1 MIVVEHLSGGYE
13 DVPIVQDISF
23 SVEKGKI
30 LGILGPNGS
39 GKSTLLK
46 IISGI
51 LPATAGTI
59 LIDDKN
65 ISSYNA
71 RALAKKMAVLPQ
83 LHANAFSNSVREAVS
98 LGRYPHQTGFFSSW
112 TDRDEQAVQHAM
124 MQTGVKRYE
133 HTPMEFLSGGEQ
145 QRVFV
150 AQALAQTAEILL
162 LDEPTNHLDIAH
174 QRQILDMVRKE
185 AIESGLTVIMVL
197 HDMNLA
203 SLYCDELL
211 LMEEGRMRAFGAP
224 HEVLIA
230 SQIEDVYHARVATY
244 AHPEIPK
251 PQITMMPA
259 SVEHQQRAVITK
271 ENFTVTDRYIKL
283 QSEFPLKA
291 VSSAVHNPGIGWYD
305 CLLNRSVPI
314 DYVISDVKKEVAGFL
329 LKEHFSSTGT
339 VVMLTAVPTN
349 LVAINEF
356 KVSFGS
362 VLVAVTAGV
371 GNAVDVS
378 RTHERQDEPHIGT
391 INTWVIVNGCL
402 SEEAFFQAMMT
413 ATEAKTKALQSENIR
428 DELSGTIATSTATD
442 SLLIAA
448 TQKGEEMLYGGP
460 ITDVGKIIGKGV
472 FETTVQAIKNY
483 LHSAETSAE

>member
-1 MIVVEHLSGGYE
+1 VIVVEHLSGGYE
-13 DVPIVQDISF
+13 DVPIVKDISF
-23 SVEKGKI
+23 TVEKGKI

-46 IISGI
+46 VMSGI
-51 LPATAGTI
+51 LPAVEGTI
-59 LIDDKN
+59 SIDGQS
-65 ISSYNA
+65 ILSYNA

-83 LHANAFSNSVREAVS
+83 LHANAFSNSVREAIS

-112 TDRDEQAVQHAM
+112 SEQDEQAVQHAM
-124 MQTGVKRYE
+124 LQTGIKRYE

-174 QRQILDMVRKE
+174 QRQILDMVRQE
-185 AIESGLTVIMVL
+185 AVECGLTVVMVL

-211 LMEEGRMRAFGAP
+211 LMESGQMRALGAP

-230 SQIEDVYHARVATY
+230 SQIEEIYQARVATY

-259 SVEHQQRAVITK
+259 ASDYQQRAVIRK
-271 ENFTVTDRYIKL
+271 EHFIITEHFIQL
-283 QSEFPLKA
+283 QSDIPLKT
-291 VSSAVHNPGIGWYD
+291 VSSAVHNPGIGWHN
-305 CLLNRSVPI
+305 CLLNRSVPS
-314 DYVISDVKKEVAGFL
+314 DYVISDVKSEVNEFL
-329 LKEHFSSTGT
+329 QGGHFSPTNT
-339 VVMLTAVPTN
+339 VVMLTAVPTA
-349 LVAINEF
+349 LVAINELAAP
-356 KVSFGS
+356 FGS
-362 VLVAVTAGV
+362 VIVAVTAGV

-378 RTHERQDEPHIGT
+378 RVHERQDKPYIGT
-391 INTWVIVNGCL
+391 INTWVIINGCL

-428 DELSGTIATSTATD
+428 DERSGTIATGTATD

-460 ITDVGKIIGKGV
+460 ITEVGKMIAKGV
-472 FETTVQAIKNY
+472 FETTVQAIRNY
-483 LHSAETSAE
+483 KKQF

>member
-13 DVPIVQDISF
+13 DVPIVRDISF
-23 SVEKGKI
+23 TVEKGKI

-46 IISGI
+46 VMSGI
-51 LPATAGTI
+51 LPATAGTVSIDGQNI
-59 LIDDKN
+59 L
-65 ISSYNA
+65 SYNA
-71 RALAKKMAVLPQ
+71 RALAKRMAVLPQ

-112 TDRDEQAVQHAM
+112 SAQDEKAVQHAM
-124 MQTGVKRYE
+124 LQTGVKRYE

-145 QRVFV
+145 QRAFV

-185 AIESGLTVIMVL
+185 AMECGLTVVMVL

-211 LMEEGRMRAFGAP
+211 LMESGQMRALGAP

-230 SQIEDVYHARVATY
+230 SQIEEVYQARVTTY

-259 SVEHQQRAVITK
+259 ATDYQQRAVIKK
-271 ENFTVTDRYIKL
+271 EHFTITEQYIQL
-283 QSEFPLKA
+283 QSELPLKT
-291 VSSAVHNPGIGWYD
+291 VSSAVHNPGIGWHN
-305 CLLNRSVPI
+305 CLLNRSVPG
-314 DYVISDVKKEVAGFL
+314 DYVISDVKREVKEFL
-329 LKEHFSSTGT
+329 KRENFSSTNT
-339 VVMLTAVPTN
+339 VVMLTAVPTA

-356 KVSFGS
+356 SAPFGS
-362 VLVAVTAGV
+362 IIVAVTAGV

-378 RTHERQDEPHIGT
+378 RVHERQDDPYIGT

-402 SEEAFFQAMMT
+402 SEEAFFQALMT

-428 DELSGTIATSTATD
+428 DERSGTIATGTATD

-460 ITDVGKIIGKGV
+460 ITEVGKMIAKGV
-472 FETTVQAIKNY
+472 YETTVHAIRNYKNQF
-483 LHSAETSAE
+483 

>member
-13 DVPIVQDISF
+13 DVPIVKDISF
-23 SVEKGKI
+23 TVEKGKI

-46 IISGI
+46 VMSGI
-51 LPATAGTI
+51 LPAVEGTI
-59 LIDDKN
+59 SIDGQS
-65 ISSYNA
+65 ILSYNA

-83 LHANAFSNSVREAVS
+83 LHANAFSNSVREAIS

-112 TDRDEQAVQHAM
+112 SEQDEQAVQHAM
-124 MQTGVKRYE
+124 LQTGIKRYE

-185 AIESGLTVIMVL
+185 AVECGLTVVMVL

-211 LMEEGRMRAFGAP
+211 LMESGQMRAFGAP

-230 SQIEDVYHARVATY
+230 SQIEEIYQARVATY

-259 SVEHQQRAVITK
+259 ASDYQQRAVIKK
-271 ENFTVTDRYIKL
+271 EHFIITEHFIQL
-283 QSEFPLKA
+283 QSEIPLKT
-291 VSSAVHNPGIGWYD
+291 VSSAVHNPGIGWHN
-305 CLLNRSVPI
+305 CLLNRSVPS
-314 DYVISDVKKEVAGFL
+314 DYVISDVKREVNEFL
-329 LKEHFSSTGT
+329 QRGHFSPTNT
-339 VVMLTAVPTN
+339 VVMLTAVPTA
-349 LVAINEF
+349 LVAINELAAP
-356 KVSFGS
+356 FGS
-362 VLVAVTAGV
+362 VIVAVTAGV

-378 RTHERQDEPHIGT
+378 RVHERQDKPYIGT
-391 INTWVIVNGCL
+391 INTWVIINGCL

-428 DELSGTIATSTATD
+428 DERSGTIATGTATD

-460 ITDVGKIIGKGV
+460 ITEVGKMIAKGV
-472 FETTVQAIKNY
+472 FETTVQAIRNYKNQF
-483 LHSAETSAE
+483 

>member
-13 DVPIVQDISF
+13 DVPIVKDISF
-23 SVEKGKI
+23 TVEKGKI

-46 IISGI
+46 VMSGI

-59 LIDDKN
+59 SIDGQN
-65 ISSYNA
+65 ILSYNA
-71 RALAKKMAVLPQ
+71 RALAQKMAVLPQ

-112 TDRDEQAVQHAM
+112 SAQDEQAVQHAM
-124 MQTGVKRYE
+124 LQTGVKRYE

-185 AIESGLTVIMVL
+185 AMECGLTVVMVL

-211 LMEEGRMRAFGAP
+211 LMESGQVRALGAP

-230 SQIEDVYHARVATY
+230 SQIEEVYQARVTTY

-259 SVEHQQRAVITK
+259 ATDYQQRAVIKK
-271 ENFTVTDRYIKL
+271 EHFMITEHYIQL
-283 QSEFPLKA
+283 TSELPLKT
-291 VSSAVHNPGIGWYD
+291 VSSAVHNPGIGWHN
-305 CLLNRSVPI
+305 CLLNRSVPG
-314 DYVISDVKKEVAGFL
+314 DYVISDVKREVSEFL
-329 LKEHFSSTGT
+329 QRENFSPTNT
-339 VVMLTAVPTN
+339 VVMLTAVPTA

-356 KVSFGS
+356 SAPFGS
-362 VLVAVTAGV
+362 IIVAVTAGV

-378 RTHERQDEPHIGT
+378 RVHERQDEPYIGT
-391 INTWVIVNGCL
+391 INTWVIINGCL
-402 SEEAFFQAMMT
+402 SEEAFFQALMT

-428 DELSGTIATSTATD
+428 DERSGTIATGTATD

-460 ITDVGKIIGKGV
+460 ITDVGKVIAKGV
-472 FETTVQAIKNY
+472 YETTVQAIRNYKN
-483 LHSAETSAE
+483 EF

>member
-13 DVPIVQDISF
+13 DVPIVRDISF
-23 SVEKGKI
+23 TVEKGKI

-46 IISGI
+46 VMSGI
-51 LPATAGTI
+51 LPATAGTVSIDGQNI
-59 LIDDKN
+59 L
-65 ISSYNA
+65 SYNA

-112 TDRDEQAVQHAM
+112 SAQDEKAVQHAM
-124 MQTGVKRYE
+124 LQTGVKRYE

-185 AIESGLTVIMVL
+185 AMECGLTVVMVL

-211 LMEEGRMRAFGAP
+211 LMESGQMRALGAP

-230 SQIEDVYHARVATY
+230 SQIEEVYQARVTTY

-259 SVEHQQRAVITK
+259 ATDYQQRAVIKK
-271 ENFTVTDRYIKL
+271 EHFTITEQYIQL
-283 QSEFPLKA
+283 QSELPLKT
-291 VSSAVHNPGIGWYD
+291 VSSAVHNPGIGWHN
-305 CLLNRSVPI
+305 CLLNRSVPG
-314 DYVISDVKKEVAGFL
+314 DYVISDVKREVKEFL
-329 LKEHFSSTGT
+329 KRENFSSTNT
-339 VVMLTAVPTN
+339 VVMLTAVPTA

-356 KVSFGS
+356 SAPFGS
-362 VLVAVTAGV
+362 IIVAVTAGV

-378 RTHERQDEPHIGT
+378 RVHERQDEPYIGT

-402 SEEAFFQAMMT
+402 SEEAFFQALMT

-428 DELSGTIATSTATD
+428 DERSGTIATGTATD

-448 TQKGEEMLYGGP
+448 TQKGVEMLYGGP
-460 ITDVGKIIGKGV
+460 ITEVGKMIAKGV
-472 FETTVQAIKNY
+472 YETTVQAIRNYKNQF
-483 LHSAETSAE
+483 

>member
-13 DVPIVQDISF
+13 DVPIVKDISF
-23 SVEKGKI
+23 TVEKGKI

-46 IISGI
+46 VMSGI
-51 LPATAGTI
+51 LPAVEGTI
-59 LIDDKN
+59 SIDGQS
-65 ISSYNA
+65 ILSYNA

-83 LHANAFSNSVREAVS
+83 LHANAFSNSVREAIS

-112 TDRDEQAVQHAM
+112 SEQDEQAVQHAM
-124 MQTGVKRYE
+124 LQTGIKRYE

-174 QRQILDMVRKE
+174 QRQILDMVRQE
-185 AIESGLTVIMVL
+185 AVECGLTVVMVL

-211 LMEEGRMRAFGAP
+211 LMESGQMRALGAP

-230 SQIEDVYHARVATY
+230 SQIEEIYQARVATY

-259 SVEHQQRAVITK
+259 ASDYQQRAVIRK
-271 ENFTVTDRYIKL
+271 EHFIITEHFIQL
-283 QSEFPLKA
+283 QSDIPLKT
-291 VSSAVHNPGIGWYD
+291 VSSAVHNPGIGWHN
-305 CLLNRSVPI
+305 CLLNRSVPS
-314 DYVISDVKKEVAGFL
+314 DYVISDVKSEVNEFL
-329 LKEHFSSTGT
+329 QGGHFSPTNT
-339 VVMLTAVPTN
+339 VVMLTAVPTA
-349 LVAINEF
+349 LVAINELAAP
-356 KVSFGS
+356 FGS
-362 VLVAVTAGV
+362 VIVAVTAGV

-378 RTHERQDEPHIGT
+378 RVHERQDKPYIGT
-391 INTWVIVNGCL
+391 INTWVIINGCL

-428 DELSGTIATSTATD
+428 DERSGTIATGTATD

-460 ITDVGKIIGKGV
+460 ITEVGKMIAKGV
-472 FETTVQAIKNY
+472 FETTVQAIRNY
-483 LHSAETSAE
+483 KKQF

>member
-13 DVPIVQDISF
+13 DIPIVKDISF
-23 SVEKGKI
+23 TVEKGKI

-46 IISGI
+46 VMSGI

-59 LIDDKN
+59 SIDGQN
-65 ISSYNA
+65 ILSYNA

-83 LHANAFSNSVREAVS
+83 LHANAFSNSVREAIS

-112 TDRDEQAVQHAM
+112 STQDEQAVQHAM
-124 MQTGVKRYE
+124 LQTGVKRYE

-150 AQALAQTAEILL
+150 AQALAQAAEILL

-185 AIESGLTVIMVL
+185 ALECGLTVVMVL

-211 LMEEGRMRAFGAP
+211 LMESGQVRAMGVP

-230 SQIEDVYHARVATY
+230 SQIEEVYQARVTTY

-259 SVEHQQRAVITK
+259 ATNYQQRAVITK
-271 ENFTVTDRYIKL
+271 EHFTITEQYIKL
-283 QSEFPLKA
+283 QAELPLKT
-291 VSSAVHNPGIGWYD
+291 VSSAVHNPGIGWHN
-305 CLLNRSVPI
+305 CLLNRSVPG
-314 DYVISDVKKEVAGFL
+314 DYVISDVKREVSEFL
-329 LKEHFSSTGT
+329 KGENFSPTNT
-339 VVMLTAVPTN
+339 VVMLTAVPTS

-356 KVSFGS
+356 PAPFGS
-362 VLVAVTAGV
+362 MIVAVTAGV

-378 RTHERQDEPHIGT
+378 RVHERQDEPYIGT
-391 INTWVIVNGCL
+391 INTWVIINGCL
-402 SEEAFFQAMMT
+402 SEEAFFQALMT

-428 DELSGTIATSTATD
+428 DERSGTIATGTATD

-460 ITDVGKIIGKGV
+460 ITEVGKMIAKGV
-472 FETTVQAIKNY
+472 YETTVQAIRNYKNQF
-483 LHSAETSAE
+483 

>member
-13 DVPIVQDISF
+13 DVPIVRDISF
-23 SVEKGKI
+23 TVEKGKI

-46 IISGI
+46 VVSGI

-59 LIDDKN
+59 LIDGQN
-65 ISSYNA
+65 ILSYNA

-112 TDRDEQAVQHAM
+112 SEQDEQAVQHAM
-124 MQTGVKRYE
+124 LQTGVKRYE
-133 HTPMEFLSGGEQ
+133 DTPMEFLSGGEQ

-185 AIESGLTVIMVL
+185 AMECGLTVVMVL

-211 LMEEGRMRAFGAP
+211 LMESGQMRALGAP

-230 SQIEDVYHARVATY
+230 SQIEEVYQARVTTY

-259 SVEHQQRAVITK
+259 ATDYQQRAVIKK
-271 ENFTVTDRYIKL
+271 EHFTITEQYIQL
-283 QSEFPLKA
+283 QSELPLKT
-291 VSSAVHNPGIGWYD
+291 VSSAVHNPGIGWHN
-305 CLLNRSVPI
+305 CLLNRSVPG
-314 DYVISDVKKEVAGFL
+314 DYVISDVKREVKEFL
-329 LKEHFSSTGT
+329 KRENFSSTNT
-339 VVMLTAVPTN
+339 VVMLTAVPTA

-356 KVSFGS
+356 SAPFGS
-362 VLVAVTAGV
+362 IIVAVTAGV

-378 RTHERQDEPHIGT
+378 RVHERQDDPYIGT

-402 SEEAFFQAMMT
+402 SEEAFFQALMT

-428 DELSGTIATSTATD
+428 DERSGTIATGTATD

-460 ITDVGKIIGKGV
+460 ITEVGKMIAKGV
-472 FETTVQAIKNY
+472 YETTVQAIRNYKNQF
-483 LHSAETSAE
+483 

>member
-1 MIVVEHLSGGYE
+1 MIVVENLSGGYE
-13 DVPIVQDISF
+13 DVPIVRDISF
-23 SVEKGKI
+23 TVEKGKI

-46 IISGI
+46 VMSGI
-51 LPATAGTI
+51 LPATAGTVSIDGQNI
-59 LIDDKN
+59 L
-65 ISSYNA
+65 SYNA

-112 TDRDEQAVQHAM
+112 SAQDEKAVQHAM
-124 MQTGVKRYE
+124 LQTGVKRYE

-185 AIESGLTVIMVL
+185 AMECGLTVVMVL

-211 LMEEGRMRAFGAP
+211 LMESGQMRALGAP

-230 SQIEDVYHARVATY
+230 SQIEEVYQARVTTY

-259 SVEHQQRAVITK
+259 ATDYQQRAVIKK
-271 ENFTVTDRYIKL
+271 EHFTITEQYIQL
-283 QSEFPLKA
+283 QSELPLKT
-291 VSSAVHNPGIGWYD
+291 VSSAVHNPGIGWHN
-305 CLLNRSVPI
+305 CLLNRSVPG
-314 DYVISDVKKEVAGFL
+314 DYVISDVKREVKEFL
-329 LKEHFSSTGT
+329 KRENFSSTNT
-339 VVMLTAVPTN
+339 VVMLTAVPTA

-356 KVSFGS
+356 SAPFGS
-362 VLVAVTAGV
+362 IIVAVTAGV

-378 RTHERQDEPHIGT
+378 RVHERQDDPYIGT

-402 SEEAFFQAMMT
+402 SEEAFFQALMT

-428 DELSGTIATSTATD
+428 DERSGTIATGTATD

-460 ITDVGKIIGKGV
+460 ITEVGKMIAKGV
-472 FETTVQAIKNY
+472 YETTVQAIRNYKNQF
-483 LHSAETSAE
+483 

>member
-13 DVPIVQDISF
+13 DVPIVRDISF
-23 SVEKGKI
+23 TVEKGKI

-46 IISGI
+46 VMSGI
-51 LPATAGTI
+51 LPATAGTVSIDGQNI
-59 LIDDKN
+59 L
-65 ISSYNA
+65 SYNA

-112 TDRDEQAVQHAM
+112 SAQDEKAVQHAM
-124 MQTGVKRYE
+124 LQTGVKRYE

-185 AIESGLTVIMVL
+185 AMECGLTVVMVL

-211 LMEEGRMRAFGAP
+211 LMESGQMRALGAP

-230 SQIEDVYHARVATY
+230 SQIEEVYQARVTTY

-259 SVEHQQRAVITK
+259 ATDYQQRAVIKK
-271 ENFTVTDRYIKL
+271 EHFTITEQYIQL
-283 QSEFPLKA
+283 QSELPLKT
-291 VSSAVHNPGIGWYD
+291 VSSAVHNPGIGWHN
-305 CLLNRSVPI
+305 CLLNRSVPG
-314 DYVISDVKKEVAGFL
+314 DYVISDVKREVKEFL
-329 LKEHFSSTGT
+329 KRENFSSTNT
-339 VVMLTAVPTN
+339 VVMLTAVPTA

-356 KVSFGS
+356 SAPFGS
-362 VLVAVTAGV
+362 IIVAVTAGV

-378 RTHERQDEPHIGT
+378 RVYERQDDPYIGT

-402 SEEAFFQAMMT
+402 SEEAFFQALMT

-428 DELSGTIATSTATD
+428 DERSGTIATGTATD

-460 ITDVGKIIGKGV
+460 ITEVGKMIAKGV
-472 FETTVQAIKNY
+472 YETTVQAIRNYKNQF
-483 LHSAETSAE
+483 

>member
-1 MIVVEHLSGGYE
+1 VIVVEHLSGGYE
-13 DVPIVQDISF
+13 DVPIVKDISF
-23 SVEKGKI
+23 TVGKGKI

-46 IISGI
+46 VMSGI
-51 LPATAGTI
+51 LPAVEGTI
-59 LIDDKN
+59 SIDGKS
-65 ISSYNA
+65 ILSYNA

-83 LHANAFSNSVREAVS
+83 LHANAFSNSVREAIS

-112 TDRDEQAVQHAM
+112 SEQDEQAVQHAM
-124 MQTGVKRYE
+124 LQTGIKRYE

-185 AIESGLTVIMVL
+185 AVECGLTVVIVL

-211 LMEEGRMRAFGAP
+211 LMESGQMRAFGAP

-230 SQIEDVYHARVATY
+230 SQIEEIYQARVATY

-259 SVEHQQRAVITK
+259 ASDYQQRAVIKK
-271 ENFTVTDRYIKL
+271 EHFIITEHFIQL
-283 QSEFPLKA
+283 QSEIPIKT
-291 VSSAVHNPGIGWYD
+291 VSSAVHNPGIGWHN
-305 CLLNRSVPI
+305 CLLNRSVPS
-314 DYVISDVKKEVAGFL
+314 DYVISDVKREVNEFL
-329 LKEHFSSTGT
+329 QRGHFSPTNT
-339 VVMLTAVPTN
+339 VVMLTAVPTA
-349 LVAINEF
+349 LVAINEI
-356 KVSFGS
+356 SAPFGS
-362 VLVAVTAGV
+362 VIVAVTAGV

-378 RTHERQDEPHIGT
+378 RVHERQDKPYIGT
-391 INTWVIVNGCL
+391 INTWVIINGCL

-413 ATEAKTKALQSENIR
+413 ATEAKTKAMQSENIR
-428 DELSGTIATSTATD
+428 DERSGTIATGTATD

-448 TQKGEEMLYGGP
+448 TQKGKEMLYGGP
-460 ITDVGKIIGKGV
+460 ITEVGKMIAKGV
-472 FETTVQAIKNY
+472 FETTVQAIRNYKNQF
-483 LHSAETSAE
+483 

>member
-13 DVPIVQDISF
+13 DVPIVRDISF
-23 SVEKGKI
+23 TVEKGKI

-46 IISGI
+46 VMSGI
-51 LPATAGTI
+51 LPATAGTVSIDGQNI
-59 LIDDKN
+59 L
-65 ISSYNA
+65 SYNA

-112 TDRDEQAVQHAM
+112 SAQDEKAVQHAM
-124 MQTGVKRYE
+124 LQTGVKRYE

-185 AIESGLTVIMVL
+185 AMECGLTVVMVL

-211 LMEEGRMRAFGAP
+211 LMESGQMRALGAP

-230 SQIEDVYHARVATY
+230 SRIEEVYQARVTTY

-259 SVEHQQRAVITK
+259 ATDYQQRAVIKK
-271 ENFTVTDRYIKL
+271 EHFTITEQYIQL
-283 QSEFPLKA
+283 QSELPLKT
-291 VSSAVHNPGIGWYD
+291 VSSAVHNPGIGWHN
-305 CLLNRSVPI
+305 CLLNRSVPG
-314 DYVISDVKKEVAGFL
+314 DYVISDVKREVKEFL
-329 LKEHFSSTGT
+329 KRENFSSTNT
-339 VVMLTAVPTN
+339 VVMLTAVPTA

-356 KVSFGS
+356 SAPFGS
-362 VLVAVTAGV
+362 IIVAVTAGV

-378 RTHERQDEPHIGT
+378 RVHERQDDPYIGT

-402 SEEAFFQAMMT
+402 SEEAFFQALMT

-428 DELSGTIATSTATD
+428 DERSGTIATGTATD

-460 ITDVGKIIGKGV
+460 ITEVGKMIAKGV
-472 FETTVQAIKNY
+472 YETTVQAIRNYKNQF
-483 LHSAETSAE
+483 

>member
-13 DVPIVQDISF
+13 DIPIVKDISF
-23 SVEKGKI
+23 TVEKGKI

-46 IISGI
+46 VMSGI

-59 LIDDKN
+59 SIDGQN
-65 ISSYNA
+65 ILSYNA

-112 TDRDEQAVQHAM
+112 STQDEQAVQHAM
-124 MQTGVKRYE
+124 LQTGVKRYE

-150 AQALAQTAEILL
+150 AQALAQAAEILL

-185 AIESGLTVIMVL
+185 ALECGLTVVMVL

-211 LMEEGRMRAFGAP
+211 LMESGQVRAMGVP

-230 SQIEDVYHARVATY
+230 SQIEDVYQARVTTY

-259 SVEHQQRAVITK
+259 AINYQQRAVITK
-271 ENFTVTDRYIKL
+271 EHFTITEQYIKL
-283 QSEFPLKA
+283 QAELPLKT
-291 VSSAVHNPGIGWYD
+291 VSSAVHNPGIGWHN
-305 CLLNRSVPI
+305 CLLNRSVPG
-314 DYVISDVKKEVAGFL
+314 DYVISDVKSEVSDFL
-329 LKEHFSSTGT
+329 KRENFSPTNT
-339 VVMLTAVPTN
+339 VVMLTAVPTA

-356 KVSFGS
+356 SAPFGS
-362 VLVAVTAGV
+362 LIVAVTAGV

-378 RTHERQDEPHIGT
+378 RVHERQDEPYIGT
-391 INTWVIVNGCL
+391 INTWVIINGCL
-402 SEEAFFQAMMT
+402 SEEAFFQALMT

-428 DELSGTIATSTATD
+428 DERSGTIATGTATD

-460 ITDVGKIIGKGV
+460 ITEVGKMIAKGV
-472 FETTVQAIKNY
+472 YETTVKAIRNYKNQF
-483 LHSAETSAE
+483 

>member
-13 DVPIVQDISF
+13 DVPIVRDISF
-23 SVEKGKI
+23 TVEKGKI

-46 IISGI
+46 VMSGI
-51 LPATAGTI
+51 LPATAGTVSIDGQNI
-59 LIDDKN
+59 L
-65 ISSYNA
+65 SYNA

-112 TDRDEQAVQHAM
+112 SAQDEKAVQHAM
-124 MQTGVKRYE
+124 LQTGVKRYE

-185 AIESGLTVIMVL
+185 AMECGLTVVMVL

-211 LMEEGRMRAFGAP
+211 LMESGQMRALGAP

-230 SQIEDVYHARVATY
+230 SQIEEVYQARVTTY

-251 PQITMMPA
+251 PQITIMPA
-259 SVEHQQRAVITK
+259 ATDYQQRAVIKK
-271 ENFTVTDRYIKL
+271 EHFTITEQYIQL
-283 QSEFPLKA
+283 QSELPLKT
-291 VSSAVHNPGIGWYD
+291 VSSAVHNPGIGWHN
-305 CLLNRSVPI
+305 CLLNRSVPG
-314 DYVISDVKKEVAGFL
+314 DYVISDVKREVKEFL
-329 LKEHFSSTGT
+329 KRENFSSTNT
-339 VVMLTAVPTN
+339 VVMLTAVPTA

-356 KVSFGS
+356 SAPFGS
-362 VLVAVTAGV
+362 IIVAVTAGV

-378 RTHERQDEPHIGT
+378 RVHERQDDPYIGT

-402 SEEAFFQAMMT
+402 SEEAFFQALMT

-428 DELSGTIATSTATD
+428 DERSGTIATGTATD

-460 ITDVGKIIGKGV
+460 ITEVGKMIAKGV
-472 FETTVQAIKNY
+472 YETTVQAIRNYKNQF
-483 LHSAETSAE
+483 

>member
-13 DVPIVQDISF
+13 DLPIVKDISF
-23 SVEKGKI
+23 TVGKGKI

-46 IISGI
+46 VMSGI
-51 LPATAGTI
+51 LPAVEGTI
-59 LIDDKN
+59 SIDGKS
-65 ISSYNA
+65 ILSYNA

-83 LHANAFSNSVREAVS
+83 LHANAFSNSVREAIS

-112 TDRDEQAVQHAM
+112 SEQDEQAVQHAM
-124 MQTGVKRYE
+124 LQTGIKRYE

-185 AIESGLTVIMVL
+185 AVECGLTVVMVL

-211 LMEEGRMRAFGAP
+211 LMESGQMRAFGAP

-230 SQIEDVYHARVATY
+230 SQIEEIYQARVATY

-259 SVEHQQRAVITK
+259 ASDYQQRAVIKK
-271 ENFTVTDRYIKL
+271 EHFIITEHFIQL
-283 QSEFPLKA
+283 QSEIPIKT
-291 VSSAVHNPGIGWYD
+291 VSSAVHNPGIGWHN
-305 CLLNRSVPI
+305 CLLNRSVPS
-314 DYVISDVKKEVAGFL
+314 DYVISDVKREVNEFL
-329 LKEHFSSTGT
+329 QRGHFSPTNT
-339 VVMLTAVPTN
+339 VVMLTAVPTA
-349 LVAINEF
+349 LVAINEI
-356 KVSFGS
+356 SAPFGS
-362 VLVAVTAGV
+362 VIVAVTAGV

-378 RTHERQDEPHIGT
+378 RVHERQDKPYIGT
-391 INTWVIVNGCL
+391 INTWVIINGCL

-413 ATEAKTKALQSENIR
+413 ATEAKTKAMQSENIR
-428 DELSGTIATSTATD
+428 DERSGTIATGTATD

-448 TQKGEEMLYGGP
+448 TQKGKEMLYGGP
-460 ITDVGKIIGKGV
+460 ITEVGKMIAKGV
-472 FETTVQAIKNY
+472 FETTVQAIRNYKNQF
-483 LHSAETSAE
+483 

>member
-13 DVPIVQDISF
+13 DVPIVKDISF
-23 SVEKGKI
+23 TVGKGKI

-46 IISGI
+46 VMSGI

-59 LIDDKN
+59 SIDGQN
-65 ISSYNA
+65 ILSYNA
-71 RALAKKMAVLPQ
+71 RALAQKMAVLPQ

-112 TDRDEQAVQHAM
+112 SAQDEQAVQHAM
-124 MQTGVKRYE
+124 LQTGVKRYE

-185 AIESGLTVIMVL
+185 AMECGLTVVMVL

-211 LMEEGRMRAFGAP
+211 LMESGQVRALGVP

-230 SQIEDVYHARVATY
+230 SQIEEVYQARVTTY

-259 SVEHQQRAVITK
+259 ATDYQQRAVIKK
-271 ENFTVTDRYIKL
+271 EHFTITEHYIQL
-283 QSEFPLKA
+283 TSELPLKT
-291 VSSAVHNPGIGWYD
+291 VSSAVHNPGIGWHN
-305 CLLNRSVPI
+305 CLLNRSVPG
-314 DYVISDVKKEVAGFL
+314 DYVISDVKREVSDFL
-329 LKEHFSSTGT
+329 QMENFSPTNT
-339 VVMLTAVPTN
+339 VVMLTAVPTA

-356 KVSFGS
+356 SAPFGS
-362 VLVAVTAGV
+362 IIVAVTAGV

-378 RTHERQDEPHIGT
+378 RVHERQDEPYIGT
-391 INTWVIVNGCL
+391 INTWVIINGCL
-402 SEEAFFQAMMT
+402 SEEAFFQALMT

-428 DELSGTIATSTATD
+428 DERSGTIATGTATD

-460 ITDVGKIIGKGV
+460 ITDVGKVIAKGV
-472 FETTVQAIKNY
+472 YETTVQAIRNYKN
-483 LHSAETSAE
+483 EF

>member
-13 DVPIVQDISF
+13 DVPIVKDISF
-23 SVEKGKI
+23 TVGKGKI

-46 IISGI
+46 VMSGI
-51 LPATAGTI
+51 LPAVEGMISIDGQSI
-59 LIDDKN
+59 L
-65 ISSYNA
+65 SYNA

-83 LHANAFSNSVREAVS
+83 LHANAFSNSVREAIS
-98 LGRYPHQTGFFSSW
+98 LGRYPHQSGFFSSW
-112 TDRDEQAVQHAM
+112 SEQDEQAVQHAM
-124 MQTGVKRYE
+124 LQTGIKRYE

-185 AIESGLTVIMVL
+185 AVECGLTVVMVL

-211 LMEEGRMRAFGAP
+211 LMESGQMRAFGAP

-230 SQIEDVYHARVATY
+230 SQIEEIYQARVATY

-259 SVEHQQRAVITK
+259 ASDYQQRAVIKK
-271 ENFTVTDRYIKL
+271 EHFKITEHFIQL
-283 QSEFPLKA
+283 QSEIPIKT
-291 VSSAVHNPGIGWYD
+291 VSSAVHNPGIGWHN
-305 CLLNRSVPI
+305 CLLNRSVPS
-314 DYVISDVKKEVAGFL
+314 DYVISDVKREVNEFL
-329 LKEHFSSTGT
+329 QRNHFSPTNT
-339 VVMLTAVPTN
+339 VVMLTAVPTA

-356 KVSFGS
+356 SAPFGS
-362 VLVAVTAGV
+362 VIVAVTAGV

-378 RTHERQDEPHIGT
+378 RVHERQDEPYIGT
-391 INTWVIVNGCL
+391 INTWVIINGCL

-413 ATEAKTKALQSENIR
+413 ATEAKTKAMQSENIR
-428 DELSGTIATSTATD
+428 DERSGTIATGTATD

-448 TQKGEEMLYGGP
+448 TQKGTEMLYGGP
-460 ITDVGKIIGKGV
+460 ITEVGKMIAKGV
-472 FETTVQAIKNY
+472 FETTVQAIRNYKNQF
-483 LHSAETSAE
+483 

>member
-13 DVPIVQDISF
+13 DVPIVRDISF
-23 SVEKGKI
+23 TVEKGKI

-46 IISGI
+46 VMSGI
-51 LPATAGTI
+51 LPATAGTVSIDGQNI
-59 LIDDKN
+59 L
-65 ISSYNA
+65 SYNA

-112 TDRDEQAVQHAM
+112 SAQDEKAVQHAM
-124 MQTGVKRYE
+124 LQTGVKRYE

-150 AQALAQTAEILL
+150 AQSLAQTAEILL

-185 AIESGLTVIMVL
+185 AMECGLTVVMVL

-211 LMEEGRMRAFGAP
+211 LMESGQMRALGAP

-230 SQIEDVYHARVATY
+230 SQIEEVYQARVTTY

-259 SVEHQQRAVITK
+259 ATDYQQRAVIKK
-271 ENFTVTDRYIKL
+271 EHFTITEQYIQL
-283 QSEFPLKA
+283 QSELPLKT
-291 VSSAVHNPGIGWYD
+291 VSSAVHNPGIGWHN
-305 CLLNRSVPI
+305 CLLNRSVPG
-314 DYVISDVKKEVAGFL
+314 DYVISDVKREVKEFL
-329 LKEHFSSTGT
+329 KRENFSSTNT
-339 VVMLTAVPTN
+339 VVMLTAVPTA

-356 KVSFGS
+356 SAPFGS
-362 VLVAVTAGV
+362 IIVAVTAGV

-378 RTHERQDEPHIGT
+378 RVHERQDDPYIGT

-402 SEEAFFQAMMT
+402 SEEAFFQALMT

-428 DELSGTIATSTATD
+428 DERSGTIATGTATD

-460 ITDVGKIIGKGV
+460 ITEVGKMIAKGV
-472 FETTVQAIKNY
+472 YETTVQAIRNYKNQF
-483 LHSAETSAE
+483 

>member
-13 DVPIVQDISF
+13 DVPIVKDISF
-23 SVEKGKI
+23 TVGKGKI

-46 IISGI
+46 VMSGI
-51 LPATAGTI
+51 LPAVEGTI
-59 LIDDKN
+59 SIDGKS
-65 ISSYNA
+65 ILSYNA

-83 LHANAFSNSVREAVS
+83 LHANAFSNSVREAIS

-112 TDRDEQAVQHAM
+112 TEQDEQAVQHAM
-124 MQTGVKRYE
+124 LQTGIKRYE

-185 AIESGLTVIMVL
+185 AVECGLTVVMVL

-211 LMEEGRMRAFGAP
+211 LMESGQMRAFGAP

-230 SQIEDVYHARVATY
+230 SQIEEIYQARVATY

-259 SVEHQQRAVITK
+259 ASDYQQRAVIKK
-271 ENFTVTDRYIKL
+271 EHFIITEHFIQL
-283 QSEFPLKA
+283 QSEIPIKT
-291 VSSAVHNPGIGWYD
+291 VSSAVHNPGIGWHN
-305 CLLNRSVPI
+305 CLLNRSVPS
-314 DYVISDVKKEVAGFL
+314 DYVISDVKREVNEFL
-329 LKEHFSSTGT
+329 QRGHFSPTNT
-339 VVMLTAVPTN
+339 VVMLTAVPTA
-349 LVAINEF
+349 LVAINEI
-356 KVSFGS
+356 SAPFGS
-362 VLVAVTAGV
+362 VIVAVTAGV

-378 RTHERQDEPHIGT
+378 RVHERQDKPYIGT
-391 INTWVIVNGCL
+391 INTWVIINGCL

-413 ATEAKTKALQSENIR
+413 ATEAKTKAMQSENIR
-428 DELSGTIATSTATD
+428 DERSGTIATGTATD

-448 TQKGEEMLYGGP
+448 TQKGKEMLYGGP
-460 ITDVGKIIGKGV
+460 ITEVGKMIAKGV
-472 FETTVQAIKNY
+472 FETTVQAIRNYKNQF
-483 LHSAETSAE
+483 

>member
-13 DVPIVQDISF
+13 DIPIVKDISF
-23 SVEKGKI
+23 TVEKGGKI

-46 IISGI
+46 VMSGI

-59 LIDDKN
+59 SIDGQN
-65 ISSYNA
+65 ILSYNA

-112 TDRDEQAVQHAM
+112 STQDEQAVQHAM
-124 MQTGVKRYE
+124 LQTGVKRYE

-150 AQALAQTAEILL
+150 AQALAQAAEILL

-185 AIESGLTVIMVL
+185 ALECGLTVVMVL

-211 LMEEGRMRAFGAP
+211 LMESGQVRAMGVPP

-230 SQIEDVYHARVATY
+230 SQIEDVYQARVTTY

-259 SVEHQQRAVITK
+259 TINYQQRAVITK
-271 ENFTVTDRYIKL
+271 EHFTITEQYIKL
-283 QSEFPLKA
+283 QAELPLKT
-291 VSSAVHNPGIGWYD
+291 VSSAVHNPGIGWHN
-305 CLLNRSVPI
+305 CLLNRSVPG
-314 DYVISDVKKEVAGFL
+314 DYVISDVKSEVSDFL
-329 LKEHFSSTGT
+329 KRENFSPTNT
-339 VVMLTAVPTN
+339 VVMLTAVPTA

-356 KVSFGS
+356 SAPFGS
-362 VLVAVTAGV
+362 IIVAVTAGV

-378 RTHERQDEPHIGT
+378 RVHERQDEPYIGT
-391 INTWVIVNGCL
+391 INTWVIINGCL
-402 SEEAFFQAMMT
+402 SEEAFFQALMT

-428 DELSGTIATSTATD
+428 DERSGTIATGTATD

-448 TQKGEEMLYGGP
+448 TQKGGEEMLYGGP
-460 ITDVGKIIGKGV
+460 ITEVGKMIAKGV
-472 FETTVQAIKNY
+472 YETTVQAIRNYKNQF
-483 LHSAETSAE
+483 

>member
-13 DVPIVQDISF
+13 DVPIVKDISF
-23 SVEKGKI
+23 TVEKGKI

-46 IISGI
+46 VMSGI
-51 LPATAGTI
+51 LPAVEGTI
-59 LIDDKN
+59 SIDGQN
-65 ISSYNA
+65 ILSYNP
-71 RALAKKMAVLPQ
+71 RTLAKKMAVLPQ
-83 LHANAFSNSVREAVS
+83 LHANAFSNSVREAIS

-112 TDRDEQAVQHAM
+112 SEQDEQAVQHAM
-124 MQTGVKRYE
+124 LQTGIKRYE
-133 HTPMEFLSGGEQ
+133 HTQMEFLSGGEQ

-185 AIESGLTVIMVL
+185 AVECGLTVVMVL

-211 LMEEGRMRAFGAP
+211 LMESGQMRAFGAP

-230 SQIEDVYHARVATY
+230 SQIEEIYQARVATY

-259 SVEHQQRAVITK
+259 ASDYQQRAVIKK
-271 ENFTVTDRYIKL
+271 EHFIITEHFIQL
-283 QSEFPLKA
+283 QSEIPLKT
-291 VSSAVHNPGIGWYD
+291 VSSAVHNPGIGWHN
-305 CLLNRSVPI
+305 CLLNRSVPS
-314 DYVISDVKKEVAGFL
+314 DYVISDVKREVNEFL
-329 LKEHFSSTGT
+329 QRGHFSPTNT
-339 VVMLTAVPTN
+339 VVMLTAVPTT
-349 LVAINEF
+349 LVAINELAAP
-356 KVSFGS
+356 FGS
-362 VLVAVTAGV
+362 VIVAVTAGV

-378 RTHERQDEPHIGT
+378 RVHERQYKPYIGT
-391 INTWVIVNGCL
+391 INTWVIINGCL
-402 SEEAFFQAMMT
+402 SLEAFFQAMMT

-428 DELSGTIATSTATD
+428 DERSGTIATGTATD

-460 ITDVGKIIGKGV
+460 ITEVGKIIAKGV

-483 LHSAETSAE
+483 KNQF

>member
-1 MIVVEHLSGGYE
+1 MIIVEHLSGGYE
-13 DVPIVQDISF
+13 DVPIVKDISF
-23 SVEKGKI
+23 TVEKGKI

-46 IISGI
+46 VMSGI

-59 LIDDKN
+59 TIDGQN
-65 ISSYNA
+65 ILSYNA
-71 RALAKKMAVLPQ
+71 RALAQKMAVLPQ
-83 LHANAFSNSVREAVS
+83 LHANAFSNSVREAIS

-112 TDRDEQAVQHAM
+112 SEQDEQAVQHAM
-124 MQTGVKRYE
+124 LQTGVKRYE
-133 HTPMEFLSGGEQ
+133 HTPLEFLSGGEQ

-185 AIESGLTVIMVL
+185 AVECGLTVVMVL

-211 LMEEGRMRAFGAP
+211 LMEGGQMRALGAP

-230 SQIEDVYHARVATY
+230 SQIEEVYQARVATY

-259 SVEHQQRAVITK
+259 TTGYQQRAVIKK
-271 ENFTVTDRYIKL
+271 EHFMITEHYIQL
-283 QSEFPLKA
+283 QSEIPLKT
-291 VSSAVHNPGIGWYD
+291 VSSAVHNPGIGWHN
-305 CLLNRSVPI
+305 CLLNRSVPG
-314 DYVISDVKKEVAGFL
+314 DYVISDVKREVSEFL
-329 LKEHFSSTGT
+329 QRENFPPTST
-339 VVMLTAVPTN
+339 VVMLTAVPTA

-356 KVSFGS
+356 SAPFGS
-362 VLVAVTAGV
+362 MIVAVTAGV

-378 RTHERQDEPHIGT
+378 RVHERQDDPYIGT
-391 INTWVIVNGCL
+391 INTWIIINGCL
-402 SEEAFFQAMMT
+402 SEEAFFQALMT
-413 ATEAKTKALQSENIR
+413 ATEAKTKALQSEDIR
-428 DELSGTIATSTATD
+428 DKRSGTIATGTATD

-460 ITDVGKIIGKGV
+460 ITEVGKMIAKGV
-472 FETTVQAIKNY
+472 YETTVQAIRNYKNQF
-483 LHSAETSAE
+483 